1 VRVSLRDP
9 TINASN
15 AMKNILNASLVAL
28 ALYCVGASTQAVAD
42 APALVV
48 KSGDGERSFTAADLL
63 ARPDNKS
70 VSLSGNVSG
79 DIYHHKVE
87 YRAVPL
93 LALLGNR
100 PEAHFDT
107 VELQASDGFVS
118 EIPLALVERGAKNG
132 AVAWLAVEDPAHP
145 WPALPKESTS
155 AGPFYLI
162 WQFPERS
169 GVSREQWPY
178 KVLHISLVESPD
190 HRWPQLAVP
199 AKFAGDAGVRRG
211 HDVFVVQC
219 IACHKMNGGGAG
231 AVGPDL
237 GQPMNVTQY
246 FKDAGLRALI
256 RDPHKVR
263 TWPEQRMIGFGPS
276 VIPDA
281 DIEALLKY
289 LHAMASAS
297 GTRQS
302 SSNTQ

>member
-1 VRVSLRDP
+1 
-9 TINASN
+9 
-15 AMKNILNASLVAL
+15 MKNIVKFAAAFALSVAGL
-28 ALYCVGASTQAVAD
+28 GAGMQAFAD

-48 KSGDGERSFTAADLL
+48 KSGDDEHSFTASELL

-70 VSLSGNVSG
+70 VNLTGTVVG

-107 VELQASDGFVS
+107 VEVQATDGFVS
-118 EIPLALVERGAKNG
+118 EIPLTLVERGAKNG

-145 WPALPKESTS
+145 WPALPKETAS

-169 GVSREQWPY
+169 GVTREQWPY
-178 KVLHISLVESPD
+178 KVARISLVESPD

-199 AKFAGDAGVRRG
+199 AQFSQDAGVKRG

-219 IACHKMNGGGAG
+219 IACHKMNGGGG
-231 AVGPDL
+231 GNVGPDL

-246 FKDAGLRALI
+246 FKDEGLRALI

-276 VIPDA
+276 VISDA

-289 LHAMASAS
+289 LHAMASAK
-297 GTRQS
+297 Q
-302 SSNTQ
+302 

>member
-1 VRVSLRDP
+1 MKKIV
-9 TINASN
+9 TIA
-15 AMKNILNASLVAL
+15 AAFALCCASL
-28 ALYCVGASTQAVAD
+28 GAGIQAFAD

-48 KSGDGERSFTAADLL
+48 KSSDGERSFTASDLL
-63 ARPDNKS
+63 ARPDIKS
-70 VSLSGNVSG
+70 VNLTGTASG
-79 DIYHHKVE
+79 DIYRHKVE

-93 LALLGNR
+93 LALLGNH

-107 VELQASDGFVS
+107 VEVQATDGFVS
-118 EIPLALVERGAKNG
+118 EIPLTLVQRGAKNG
-132 AVAWLAVEDPAHP
+132 AIAWLAVEDPAHP
-145 WPALPKESTS
+145 WPALPKETAS

-178 KVLHISLVESPD
+178 KVARISLVESPD

-199 AKFAGDAGVRRG
+199 ARFAGDAGVRRG

-231 AVGPDL
+231 SVGPDL

-289 LHAMASAS
+289 LHAMASAKLALAD
-297 GTRQS
+297 
-302 SSNTQ
+302 

>member
-1 VRVSLRDP
+1 
-9 TINASN
+9 
-15 AMKNILNASLVAL
+15 MKNIVKIAVL
-28 ALYCVGASTQAVAD
+28 ALCCGGFGMGIGTSAYAEVS
-42 APALVV
+42 ALLVRN
-48 KSGDGERSFTAADLL
+48 GDGEHSFTAADLL
-63 ARPDNKS
+63 ARADNRS
-70 VSLSGNVSG
+70 VTLTGTVIG
-79 DIYHHKVE
+79 DVYHHHVE

-100 PEAHFDT
+100 PDAQFDT

-145 WPALPKESTS
+145 WPALPKETAS

-178 KVLHISLVESPD
+178 KVTRISLVESPD

-199 AKFAGDAGVRRG
+199 AKFVGDAGVKRG

-231 AVGPDL
+231 NVGPDL

-263 TWPEQRMIGFGPS
+263 TWPEQRMVGFQPS
-276 VIPDA
+276 VISDA
-281 DIEALLKY
+281 DVDALLKY
-289 LHAMASAS
+289 LHAMASA
-297 GTRQS
+297 GAAKQPS
-302 SSNTQ
+302 SSAQ